1 MTTTLEFSVFIL
13 ILLLTVILTL
23 YNHRQAAALNGIR
36 SLVQDF
42 VAMQIRDR
50 RQTHAGDLASRIDP
64 LEWLSQQVSAGL
76 DAPLTITETARVVR
90 EIQAAEFHTANGRR
104 VIVSSMSKPE
114 IMRFDSRLRFSGK
127 GKSASARVEAFA
139 SRPLLGNGRGM
150 LVVERVMSE
159 LDEFFDIEAG
169 AVGERLGVRW
179 NNPSRLWFYVFK

>member
-1 MTTTLEFSVFIL
+1 MTMTLEFSVFIL
-13 ILLLTVILTL
+13 ILLLTAILTL

-50 RQTHAGDLASRIDP
+50 RLTHAGELASRIDP
-64 LEWLSQQVSAGL
+64 LEWLSRQVSAGL

-90 EIQAAEFHTANGRR
+90 EIQAAEFHTANGKRL
-104 VIVSSMSKPE
+104 IVSSRSKAE
-114 IMRFDSRLRFSGK
+114 LMRFDSRQRVRGK
-127 GKSASARVEAFA
+127 GRSASERVEAFA
-139 SRPLLGNGRGM
+139 SRPLLGNGRGL

-159 LDEFFDIEAG
+159 LDEYFDLEA
-169 AVGERLGVRW
+169 AEVGERLGIQW